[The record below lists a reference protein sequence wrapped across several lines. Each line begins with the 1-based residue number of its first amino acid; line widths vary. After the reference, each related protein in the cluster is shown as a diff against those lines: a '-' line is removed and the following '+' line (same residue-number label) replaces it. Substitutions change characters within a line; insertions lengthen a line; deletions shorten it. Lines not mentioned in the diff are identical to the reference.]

1 MLMRLRV
8 GRAEFEGT
16 PDELAAVARMLA
28 LHDSTPQGLPSSPL
42 AAEPTILKVRLPANG
57 RVSAKLVEEIP
68 EETFDKLIR
77 ADVGIGPF
85 HAGNILFG
93 RPIRSVGEDAD
104 AWWALYSRIGK
115 ARRRFNSEDM
125 QRRRNAAILAGLS
138 AGQATICAHDSAEEP
153 ENVA

>member
-1 MLMRLRV
+1 MRLRV

-16 PDELAAVARMLA
+16 PDELAAVARMLG
-28 LHDSTPQGLPSSPL
+28 LHDSTPEGPPSGTV
-42 AAEPTILKVRLPANG
+42 AVGPTIVKVRLPANG

-77 ADVGIGPF
+77 ADVSIGPF
-85 HAGNILFG
+85 HAGNLLFG

-104 AWWALYSRIGK
+104 AWWALYSQIGK

-125 QRRRNAAILAGLS
+125 QHRRNAAILAGLS
-138 AGQATICAHDSAEEP
+138 AGQTTADTPGAAEEP
-153 ENVA
+153 EKVA